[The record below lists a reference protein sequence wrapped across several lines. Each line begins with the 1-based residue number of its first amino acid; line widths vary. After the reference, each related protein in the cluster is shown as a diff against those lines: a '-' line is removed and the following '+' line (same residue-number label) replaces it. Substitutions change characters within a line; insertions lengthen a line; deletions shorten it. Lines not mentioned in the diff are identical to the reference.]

1 MKQNF
6 SAVGADAYIGPRF
19 CTGIFVPVSAN
30 RKHLRRGD
38 VGIAPYSLYITSYRR
53 GKITAAFGYVNLKC

>member
-38 VGIAPYSLYITSYRR
+38 VGIAPYGSILQPAAVEKPRR
-53 GKITAAFGYVNLKC
+53 FSVM